1 MWSIAPLGNEIRYRV
16 ISRLLSRRS
25 APAAS
30 QPRPYAVETDKPP
43 KLIAAPADPG
53 SLRQGAVKG
62 NCQDVFTNAG
72 AGEATE
78 FVNNSGPPSDARST
92 GSAVRTANWLS
103 LTRARGVSGSGA
115 TTPIGRA
122 SCSY

>member
-1 MWSIAPLGNEIRYRV
+1 MSGYAVAHLDEIEETAPYKCRSYVSGESTLAQA
-16 ISRLLSRRS
+16 RLLSS
-25 APAAS
+25 W
-30 QPRPYAVETDKPP
+30 TT
-43 KLIAAPADPG
+43 L
-53 SLRQGAVKG
+53 
-62 NCQDVFTNAG
+62 
-72 AGEATE
+72 
-78 FVNNSGPPSDARST
+78 GPPSDARST